1 MIIYIEDLLREID
14 IKNWYRGEASKN
26 GDESAVFVQSGKDT
40 QDVMMFYIRGA
51 VNDVLLMANAN
62 RVVFRC
68 EYKDDALNFTIEP
81 LRVGREHLL
90 AVLKE
95 AIRLY
100 IVYETRRL
108 WMINIRPEWADVSL
122 REALRLNIREAMD
135 GVTAVGNKVRRR
147 CAVMGI

>member
-81 LRVGREHLL
+81 LRAGREHLL

-95 AIRLY
+95 SVRLY
-100 IVYETRRL
+100 IVYEARRL
-108 WMINIRPEWADVSL
+108 WMMNIRPEWADASL
-122 REALRLNIREAMD
+122 REALRLNIREAMN
-135 GVTAVGNKVRRR
+135 GVTALGNKVRRR
-147 CAVMGI
+147 AATMGI